1 MGDDPELDAIRQ
13 RRMQEIMAKQGGKE
27 GYGGGQMTEEQRQ
40 QQQEQQQAAEERR
53 QTMLNQILQPSA
65 RERLARIGL
74 VKPDKAKGVENI
86 VLQMAQR
93 GQLNEKVSENR
104 LISLLEQVNEQSS
117 SKTKVTIQRRRA
129 LDDDY

>member
-1 MGDDPELDAIRQ
+1 M
-13 RRMQEIMAKQGGKE
+13 MAQQGGKE
-27 GYGGGQMTEEQRQ
+27 GYGGGQMTEEQQQ

-74 VKPDKAKGVENI
+74 VKPEKAKGVENM
-86 VLQMAQR
+86 VLQMAQK
-93 GQLNEKVSENR
+93 GQLNEKVSESR
-104 LISLLEQVNEQSS
+104 LISLLEQVNEHSS

>member
-13 RRMQEIMAKQGGKE
+13 RRMQEIMAQQGGKE

-74 VKPDKAKGVENI
+74 VKAEKAKGVENI

-93 GQLNEKVSENR
+93 GQLNEKVSESR

>member
-1 MGDDPELDAIRQ
+1 MDDPELDAIRQ
-13 RRMQEIMAKQGGKE
+13 RRMQEIMAQQGGKE

-53 QTMLNQILQPSA
+53 QTMLNAVLQPAA
-65 RERLARIGL
+65 RERLNRIAL
-74 VKPDKAKGVENI
+74 VKPDKAKGVENM
-86 VLQMAQR
+86 VLQMAQK
-93 GQLNEKVSENR
+93 GQLNEKISESR

-117 SKTKVTIQRRRA
+117 TKTKVTIQRRRA

>member
-13 RRMQEIMAKQGGKE
+13 RRMQEIMAQQGGKE

-74 VKPDKAKGVENI
+74 VKPEKAKGVETM

-93 GQLNEKVSENR
+93 GQLNEKVSESR